1 MFSCLF
7 LGVGDVAIVRGEGG
21 GGLVPPHVVSESVR
35 PCPVCTPVFA
45 YLSVSTGRLKEK
57 GDWGEGGG
65 SMTFVLVSI
74 LRCNDL

>member
-1 MFSCLF
+1 MC
-7 LGVGDVAIVRGEGG
+7 
-21 GGLVPPHVVSESVR
+21 GLVPPHVVSESVR

-65 SMTFVLVSI
+65 VYDFFVLVSI
-74 LRCNDL
+74 LRCKDL